1 MIKVQYSD
9 SGKLKCASCGN
20 YHYQWWMISHQKKTS
35 KKMGCASV
43 MTYNQSEQ
51 YYEIFSHYGS
61 GYDTANF
68 KVVRTLFPKHKL
80 SSISKLIQQ
89 VVDGNEPIICDK
101 CIDRFK
107 DRGYIVMLNSWF
119 D

>member
-35 KKMGCASV
+35 KKIGCASV
-43 MTYNQSEQ
+43 MTY
-51 YYEIFSHYGS
+51 I
-61 GYDTANF
+61 
-68 KVVRTLFPKHKL
+68 PKHKL